1 LIARHHQDEEA
12 AREYLEKQLWPD
24 GPVCPKCGLIDEA
37 YHLNGETTRDGL
49 YKCGGCRAPFTVTMG
64 TIFEDSHIPLH
75 KWLFAIYLMCSSKKG
90 ISAHQLW
97 RNLWGVDEAT
107 GKQKGSYKTAW
118 FMAHRI
124 RWALGQEP
132 AASRLA
138 GVVEIDEAYIGG
150 KRRRRNNPGAG
161 PQEGEE
167 DVRIGDRVWRKR
179 RPVGAPKGIHPH
191 SEKEIVVS
199 ILQRDG
205 EVRSK
210 HVPQRVTA
218 ENLRPMIEEAIE
230 GSAHIMTDTSTLL
243 ASVPKQHKHSQVNHT
258 EREYVRHEDGI
269 AITTNTV
276 EGYFGILKR
285 GIDGIYHHVGKAYL
299 DQYLRE
305 FDFRYNVRK
314 LNDRDRNIVAV
325 KKTSGKRLTLREPKE
340 LRRASDTLRKPVS
353 GETTKADEDA
363 LPF

>member
-1 LIARHHQDEEA
+1 MAGLLARHHQDEEA
-12 AREYLEKQLWPD
+12 ARDYLEKLLWPD
-24 GPVCPKCGLIDEA
+24 GPICPKCGVIGEA

-49 YKCGGCRAPFTVTMG
+49 YKCAGCRAPFTVTMG

-75 KWLFAIYLMCSSKKG
+75 KWLAAIYLMCSSKKG

-97 RNLWGVDEAT
+97 RNLWGVDEET

-132 AASRLA
+132 AVSKLA
-138 GVVEIDEAYIGG
+138 GIVEIDEAYIGG
-150 KRRRRNNPGAG
+150 KRRRQNNPGG
-161 PQEGEE
+161 LPQNVEKETQ
-167 DVRIGDRVWRKR
+167 IGKRVWREKKI
-179 RPVGAPKGIHPH
+179 GAPKGIHPH
-191 SEKEIVVS
+191 ADKAIVVS

-210 HVPQRVTA
+210 HIQRVTG
-218 ENLRPMIEEAIE
+218 ENLAPMIEEAVE
-230 GSAHIMTDTSTLL
+230 ESAHIMTDTSTVLT
-243 ASVPKQHKHSQVNHT
+243 SVPKQHKHSQVNHT
-258 EREYVRHEDGI
+258 EKEYVRHEDGI

-276 EGYFGILKR
+276 EGYFGIIKR
-285 GIDGIYHHVGKAYL
+285 GIDGIYRHVGKQYL

-314 LNDRDRNIVAV
+314 LNDKDRNILAL
-325 KKTSGKRLTLREPKE
+325 KKSRGKRLTLKQPKNAKIATSE
-340 LRRASDTLRKPVS
+340 LLFSTPQS
-353 GETTKADEDA
+353 Q
-363 LPF
+363 